1 MDLTSLYELRER
13 LKTGTIAGTELVSGD
28 FRLKRAIEA
37 FEPFCKASPVFG
49 KIGQLSKA
57 VMAENC
63 PDRAAAL
70 LDALT
75 LVDAVLCTQGAVA
88 VQGEIEPVLVENWGT
103 AVTNAPY
110 SVLANL
116 LEALTSSGSGHY
128 SVVMETHEQH
138 PELFK
143 DYRVKSALVKALG
156 ASYGE
161 LADQVAR
168 WLTEDGTEIVPLLKQ
183 GFDPK
188 GKKEMARRVKVIDAL
203 AGAEENDFYLSQ
215 LESAE
220 KEVKQALIYALRHSG
235 DNAKTLLELVKTE
248 KGSAKNTAR
257 YALAQ
262 LEDPEV
268 WDYWKA
274 VAVKNPGDLAE
285 FLLLSTG
292 EKAGELTG
300 KELLKAMEPFV
311 ENGKSEPLKE
321 KTAVLISR
329 LFQALPGKSGPVVC
343 QCFRTAALLG
353 SVLDRKA
360 EGIEGTWMDIPAL
373 SSKGFYKYEAEFSL
387 AVPYILQQALLV
399 NPEEDLMQL
408 ALELYDRHGQSYLP
422 AALTV
427 LFLTK
432 DSRFCYQW
440 IEPMLEKKMP
450 LGTKQPKEFARQIE
464 DSFLLIEWEQGQFV
478 FKTTRFCQAEGR
490 HISYIQPLK
499 EPLDERFYDLL
510 MRRGKNHMDEV
521 LAQWIQPENRP
532 LCEKLGKYFYDRALV
547 KSNCQPY
554 LKYMRECGWRD
565 CTGLLPHYCSLK
577 KDIHTW
583 DLLQFLEEM
592 PGDPEQKAIEAEKI
606 CVQAEK
612 GSLKLKINAAQVQL
626 YITKLRTTGHV
637 F

>member
-13 LKTGTIAGTELVSGD
+13 LKTGMIAGTELVSGD

-37 FEPFCKASPVFG
+37 FEPLCKASPVFG

-57 VMAENC
+57 VAAENC

-128 SVVMETHEQH
+128 SVVMEAHEQH

-168 WLTEDGTEIVPLLKQ
+168 WLTEDGPEIVPLLKK

-188 GKKEMARRVKVIDAL
+188 GKKEMVRRVKVIDAL
-203 AGAEENDFYLSQ
+203 AGAGENDFYLSQ

-235 DNAKTLLELVKTE
+235 YNAKTLLELVKTE

-274 VAVKNPGDLAE
+274 VAAKSPGDLAE
-285 FLLLSTG
+285 FLLL
-292 EKAGELTG
+292 
-300 KELLKAMEPFV
+300 
-311 ENGKSEPLKE
+311 
-321 KTAVLISR
+321 
-329 LFQALPGKSGPVVC
+329 
-343 QCFRTAALLG
+343 
-353 SVLDRKA
+353 
-360 EGIEGTWMDIPAL
+360 
-373 SSKGFYKYEAEFSL
+373 
-387 AVPYILQQALLV
+387 
-399 NPEEDLMQL
+399 
-408 ALELYDRHGQSYLP
+408 
-422 AALTV
+422 
-427 LFLTK
+427 
-432 DSRFCYQW
+432 
-440 IEPMLEKKMP
+440 
-450 LGTKQPKEFARQIE
+450 
-464 DSFLLIEWEQGQFV
+464 
-478 FKTTRFCQAEGR
+478 
-490 HISYIQPLK
+490 
-499 EPLDERFYDLL
+499 
-510 MRRGKNHMDEV
+510 
-521 LAQWIQPENRP
+521 
-532 LCEKLGKYFYDRALV
+532 
-547 KSNCQPY
+547 
-554 LKYMRECGWRD
+554 
-565 CTGLLPHYCSLK
+565 
-577 KDIHTW
+577 
-583 DLLQFLEEM
+583 
-592 PGDPEQKAIEAEKI
+592 
-606 CVQAEK
+606 
-612 GSLKLKINAAQVQL
+612 
-626 YITKLRTTGHV
+626 
-637 F
+637 

>member
-13 LKTGTIAGTELVSGD
+13 LKTGAIAGTELVGED

-37 FEPFCKASPVFG
+37 FEPFCKASPVFD

-57 VMAENC
+57 VVAEDC

-70 LDALT
+70 LDAMT
-75 LVDAVLCTQGAVA
+75 LVDAVLCTQGAMA

-128 SVVMETHEQH
+128 GVVMEAHEQH

-168 WLTEDGTEIVPLLKQ
+168 WLTEDGPEIVPLLKQ

-188 GKKEMARRVKVIDAL
+188 GKKEMVRRVKVIDAL
-203 AGAEENDFYLSQ
+203 AGSGENDFYLSQ

-220 KEVKQALIYALRHSG
+220 KEVKLALIYALRHSE
-235 DNAKTLLELVKTE
+235 DNGKRLLELVKTE
-248 KGSAKNTAR
+248 KGSVKNTAC

-262 LEDPEV
+262 LNDPEV
-268 WDYWKA
+268 WDYWKTA
-274 VAVKNPGDLAE
+274 AVKKPRELADY
-285 FLLLSTG
+285 LYLADG
-292 EKAGELTG
+292 EKAGELVG
-300 KELLKAMEPFV
+300 EAFLKALEPFV
-311 ENGKSEPLKE
+311 KNGESEPLKE

-329 LFQALPGKSGPVVC
+329 LFLALVGKSGPMVC
-343 QCFRTAALLG
+343 ESFRTAATLG
-353 SVLDRKA
+353 NALDRQA
-360 EGIEGTWMDIPAL
+360 EGIKGPWMNIPVKY
-373 SSKGFYKYEAEFSL
+373 SNGFYEAKFSQ
-387 AVPYILQQALLV
+387 AVPYILQQSLLV
-399 NPEEDLMQL
+399 NPKEDLKEL
-408 ALELYDRHGQSYLP
+408 TLELYDQYGQDYLP

-427 LFLTK
+427 MFLTR
-432 DSRFCYQW
+432 DSQFCYQW
-440 IEPMLEKKMP
+440 IEPMLEKKTP
-450 LGTKQPKEFARQIE
+450 LGTKRLQDSAQQIE
-464 DSFLLIEWEQGQFV
+464 DGFLFIHWEQGRFV
-478 FKTTRFCQAEGR
+478 FKTTRYCDAESR
-490 HISYIQPLK
+490 HISYIHPLK

-510 MRRGKNHMDEV
+510 LHRGKHHMDEV
-521 LAQWIQPENRP
+521 LAQWIQPANRP

-547 KSNCQPY
+547 KNDCLPY
-554 LKYMRECGWRD
+554 LKYMNQCGWKD
-565 CTGLLPHYCSLK
+565 CTGLLPNYCRRK
-577 KDIHTW
+577 QDIYTW

-592 PGDPEQKAIEAEKI
+592 PGEPENKAAEAEKI
-606 CVQAEK
+606 CDQVEK
-612 GSLKLKINAAQVQL
+612 GSLKLKINAAQVRTYL
-626 YITKLRTTGHV
+626 SKLRATGHV